1 MKFELINSFNLTY
14 LDNCPKIIPS
24 FNGLYG
30 VLVFGPLELKPAQ
43 TGRNPLHASHVG
55 VDDVDDVDDVDVAKV
70 FAEPQPK
77 FSDPD
82 ICCRVMQS
90 HPLPILQT
98 GWLKIIFCG
107 GTLPETDT

>member
-55 VDDVDDVDDVDVAKV
+55 VDIDVDVDIDVGVDVAKV

-90 HPLPILQT
+90 HPLPILHT
-98 GWLKIIFCG
+98 G
-107 GTLPETDT
+107 